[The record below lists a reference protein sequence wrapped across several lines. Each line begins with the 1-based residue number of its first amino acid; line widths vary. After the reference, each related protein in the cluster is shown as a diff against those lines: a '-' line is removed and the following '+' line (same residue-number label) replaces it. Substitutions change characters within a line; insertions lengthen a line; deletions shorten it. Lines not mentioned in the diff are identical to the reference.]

1 MTQDELAEACGQTR
15 THISR
20 VEAGAVNPSL
30 ETAANLAQAVRLQL
44 TDLLLP
50 PEEFERVAQQ
60 LPAAGSPGSGHLQ
73 SQVAPEETQPL
84 QTSGVLPHRQ
94 GMLAIE
100 VPESEAFEA
109 ATAAANRIGKPLHLI
124 DPATRAIRAVITSR

>member
-30 ETAANLAQAVRLQL
+30 ETAASLAQAVGLQL

-50 PEEFERVAQQ
+50 PEVFEREMQ
-60 LPAAGSPGSGHLQ
+60 Q
-73 SQVAPEETQPL
+73 SQAPGITRGDRPRRQAGQEETQQL
-84 QTSGVLPHRQ
+84 QTAGVLPHRE

-100 VPESEAFEA
+100 LPE
-109 ATAAANRIGKPLHLI
+109 
-124 DPATRAIRAVITSR
+124 